1 MSKILGLTG
10 GIACGKSTISA
21 YLKEFGLPVIDADE
35 CSRAVV
41 EKGSIGLE
49 KLTEIFG
56 SKILENDGTLNRK
69 ALGQIVFSDSEQ
81 LSLLNSVM
89 EPLIREEI
97 SRRLNQENNADLVVL
112 DAPLLIEQHYDK
124 ICDFIMTI
132 DVSKKIQLE
141 RLIERDNLSE
151 DEAKSRIESQLSSR
165 ERNGF
170 ADVVID
176 SSGTV
181 EQTRKQ
187 VIKWLETINVYING
201 YVGYKEDNPKMLAN
215 LTASN

>member
-1 MSKILGLTG
+1 MSRILGLTG

-35 CSRAVV
+35 CSRVVV

-187 VIKWLETINVYING
+187 VIKWLKTINV
-201 YVGYKEDNPKMLAN
+201 
-215 LTASN
+215 

>member
-56 SKILENDGTLNRK
+56 NKILENDGTLNRK
-69 ALGQIVFSDSEQ
+69 ALGRIVFSDSEQ

-132 DVSKKIQLE
+132 DVPKKIQLE
-141 RLIERDNLSE
+141 RLIERDKLFE

-187 VIKWLETINVYING
+187 VIKWLKTINV
-201 YVGYKEDNPKMLAN
+201 
-215 LTASN
+215 

>member
-56 SKILENDGTLNRK
+56 NKILKNDGTLNRK
-69 ALGQIVFSDSEQ
+69 ALGRIVFSDSEQ

-132 DVSKKIQLE
+132 DVPKKIQLE
-141 RLIERDNLSE
+141 RLIERDKLSE

-187 VIKWLETINVYING
+187 VIKWLKTINV
-201 YVGYKEDNPKMLAN
+201 
-215 LTASN
+215 

>member
-56 SKILENDGTLNRK
+56 NKILKNDGTLNRK
-69 ALGQIVFSDSEQ
+69 ALGQIVFSNSEQ

-132 DVSKKIQLE
+132 DVPKKIQLE
-141 RLIERDNLSE
+141 RLIERDKLSE

-187 VIKWLETINVYING
+187 VIKWLKTINV
-201 YVGYKEDNPKMLAN
+201 
-215 LTASN
+215 

>member
-187 VIKWLETINVYING
+187 VIKWLETINV
-201 YVGYKEDNPKMLAN
+201 
-215 LTASN
+215 

>member
-21 YLKEFGLPVIDADE
+21 YLKEFGIPVIDADE

-56 SKILENDGTLNRK
+56 NKILEKDGTLNRK
-69 ALGQIVFSDSEQ
+69 VLGQTVFSDSEQ

-132 DVSKKIQLE
+132 DVPKKIQLE
-141 RLIERDNLSE
+141 RLIERDKLSE

-187 VIKWLETINVYING
+187 VIKWLKTINV
-201 YVGYKEDNPKMLAN
+201 
-215 LTASN
+215 

>member
-1 MSKILGLTG
+1 MSRILGLTG

-35 CSRAVV
+35 CSRVVV

-49 KLTEIFG
+49 KLTERFG
-56 SKILENDGTLNRK
+56 NKILENDGTLNRK

-132 DVSKKIQLE
+132 DVPKKIQLE

-187 VIKWLETINVYING
+187 VIKWLKTINV
-201 YVGYKEDNPKMLAN
+201 
-215 LTASN
+215 

>member
-56 SKILENDGTLNRK
+56 NKILENDGTLNRK
-69 ALGQIVFSDSEQ
+69 ALGRIVFSDSEQ

-132 DVSKKIQLE
+132 DVPKKIQLE
-141 RLIERDNLSE
+141 RLIERDKLSE
-151 DEAKSRIESQLSSR
+151 DEATSRIESQLSSR

-187 VIKWLETINVYING
+187 VIKWLKTINV
-201 YVGYKEDNPKMLAN
+201 
-215 LTASN
+215 

>member
-1 MSKILGLTG
+1 MRRILGLTG

-56 SKILENDGTLNRK
+56 NKILENDGTLNRK
-69 ALGQIVFSDSEQ
+69 ALGRIVFSDSEQ

-132 DVSKKIQLE
+132 DVPKKTQLE

-187 VIKWLETINVYING
+187 VIKWLKTINV
-201 YVGYKEDNPKMLAN
+201 
-215 LTASN
+215 

>member
-1 MSKILGLTG
+1 MSRILGLTG

-41 EKGSIGLE
+41 EKGSSGLE
-49 KLTEIFG
+49 KLAKIFG
-56 SKILENDGTLNRK
+56 DKILKNDGTLNRM

-97 SRRLNQENNADLVVL
+97 SRRLNQEKNVDLVVL

-124 ICDFIMTI
+124 ICDFIMTV
-132 DVSKKIQLE
+132 DVPKEIQLK
-141 RLIERDNLSE
+141 RLIERDRLSE
-151 DEAKSRIESQLSSR
+151 DEAKKRMDSQLSAK
-165 ERNGF
+165 ERNEF

-187 VIKWLETINVYING
+187 VIKWLETINV
-201 YVGYKEDNPKMLAN
+201 
-215 LTASN
+215 

>member
-1 MSKILGLTG
+1 MSRILGLTG

-35 CSRAVV
+35 CSRVVV

-56 SKILENDGTLNRK
+56 NKILENDGTLNRK

-132 DVSKKIQLE
+132 DVPKEIQLE

-187 VIKWLETINVYING
+187 VIKWLKTINV
-201 YVGYKEDNPKMLAN
+201 
-215 LTASN
+215 

>member
-56 SKILENDGTLNRK
+56 NKILKNDGTLNRK

-132 DVSKKIQLE
+132 DVPKKIQLE

-181 EQTRKQ
+181 EQTLKQ
-187 VIKWLETINVYING
+187 VIKWLKTINV
-201 YVGYKEDNPKMLAN
+201 
-215 LTASN
+215 

>member
-35 CSRAVV
+35 CSRIVV

-56 SKILENDGTLNRK
+56 NKILENDGTLNRK

-151 DEAKSRIESQLSSR
+151 DEAKSRLESQLSSR

-187 VIKWLETINVYING
+187 VIKWLETINV
-201 YVGYKEDNPKMLAN
+201 
-215 LTASN
+215 

>member
-1 MSKILGLTG
+1 MSRILGLTG

-56 SKILENDGTLNRK
+56 NKILENDGTLNRK
-69 ALGQIVFSDSEQ
+69 AFGQIVFSDSEQ

-132 DVSKKIQLE
+132 DVPKKIQLE

-187 VIKWLETINVYING
+187 VIKWLKTINV
-201 YVGYKEDNPKMLAN
+201 
-215 LTASN
+215 

>member
-1 MSKILGLTG
+1 MSRILGLTG

-35 CSRAVV
+35 CSRVVV
-41 EKGSIGLE
+41 EKGSIGLA

-56 SKILENDGTLNRK
+56 NKILENDGTLNRK

-132 DVSKKIQLE
+132 DVPKKIQLE

-187 VIKWLETINVYING
+187 VIKWLKTINV
-201 YVGYKEDNPKMLAN
+201 
-215 LTASN
+215 

>member
-1 MSKILGLTG
+1 MSRILGLTG

-35 CSRAVV
+35 CSRVVV

-56 SKILENDGTLNRK
+56 NKILKNDGTLNRK
-69 ALGQIVFSDSEQ
+69 ALGRIVFSDSEQ

-132 DVSKKIQLE
+132 DVPKKIQLE

-187 VIKWLETINVYING
+187 VIKWLKTINV
-201 YVGYKEDNPKMLAN
+201 
-215 LTASN
+215 

>member
-56 SKILENDGTLNRK
+56 NKILENDGTLNRK

-132 DVSKKIQLE
+132 DVPKKIQLE
-141 RLIERDNLSE
+141 RLIERDNLYE

-187 VIKWLETINVYING
+187 VIKWLKTINV
-201 YVGYKEDNPKMLAN
+201 
-215 LTASN
+215 

>member
-1 MSKILGLTG
+1 MSRILGLTG

-56 SKILENDGTLNRK
+56 NKILENDGTLNRK

-97 SRRLNQENNADLVVL
+97 SRRMNQEKNADLVVL

-124 ICDFIMTI
+124 ICDFIMTV
-132 DVSKKIQLE
+132 DVPKEIQLE
-141 RLIERDNLSE
+141 RLIERDKLSE

-165 ERNGF
+165 ERNRF

-187 VIKWLETINVYING
+187 VIKWLETINV
-201 YVGYKEDNPKMLAN
+201 
-215 LTASN
+215 

>member
-1 MSKILGLTG
+1 MSRILGLTG

-35 CSRAVV
+35 CSRVVV

-56 SKILENDGTLNRK
+56 NKILENDGTLNRK

-187 VIKWLETINVYING
+187 VIKWLKTINV
-201 YVGYKEDNPKMLAN
+201 
-215 LTASN
+215 

>member
-1 MSKILGLTG
+1 MSRILGLTG

-56 SKILENDGTLNRK
+56 NKILENDGTLNRK

-132 DVSKKIQLE
+132 DVPKEIQLE

-187 VIKWLETINVYING
+187 VIKWLKTINV
-201 YVGYKEDNPKMLAN
+201 
-215 LTASN
+215 

>member
-1 MSKILGLTG
+1 MSRILGLTG

-41 EKGSIGLE
+41 EKGSIGLG

-56 SKILENDGTLNRK
+56 NKILENDGTLNRK

-132 DVSKKIQLE
+132 DVPKKIQLE

-187 VIKWLETINVYING
+187 VIKWLKTINV
-201 YVGYKEDNPKMLAN
+201 
-215 LTASN
+215 

>member
-1 MSKILGLTG
+1 MSRILGLTG

-21 YLKEFGLPVIDADE
+21 YLKGLGLPVIDADE

-41 EKGSIGLE
+41 EKGSSGLE
-49 KLTEIFG
+49 KLAKIFG
-56 SKILENDGTLNRK
+56 DKILKNDGTLNRM

-97 SRRLNQENNADLVVL
+97 SRRLNQEKNVDLVVL

-124 ICDFIMTI
+124 ICDFIMTV
-132 DVSKKIQLE
+132 DVPKEIQLK
-141 RLIERDNLSE
+141 RLIERDRLSE
-151 DEAKSRIESQLSSR
+151 DEAKKRMDSQLSAK
-165 ERNGF
+165 ERNEF

-187 VIKWLETINVYING
+187 VIKWLETINV
-201 YVGYKEDNPKMLAN
+201 
-215 LTASN
+215 

>member
-56 SKILENDGTLNRK
+56 NKILENDGTLNRK

-187 VIKWLETINVYING
+187 VIKWLETINV
-201 YVGYKEDNPKMLAN
+201 
-215 LTASN
+215 

>member
-1 MSKILGLTG
+1 MSRILGLTG

-56 SKILENDGTLNRK
+56 NKILENDGTLNRK

-132 DVSKKIQLE
+132 DVLKKIQLE

-187 VIKWLETINVYING
+187 VIKWLKTINV
-201 YVGYKEDNPKMLAN
+201 
-215 LTASN
+215 

>member
-10 GIACGKSTISA
+10 GISCGKSTISA

-56 SKILENDGTLNRK
+56 NKILKNDGTLNRK

-132 DVSKKIQLE
+132 DVPKKIQLE
-141 RLIERDNLSE
+141 RLIERDKLSE

-187 VIKWLETINVYING
+187 VIKWLKTINV
-201 YVGYKEDNPKMLAN
+201 
-215 LTASN
+215 

>member
-1 MSKILGLTG
+1 MSRILGLTG

-41 EKGSIGLE
+41 EKDSIGLE

-187 VIKWLETINVYING
+187 VIKWLETINV
-201 YVGYKEDNPKMLAN
+201 
-215 LTASN
+215 

>member
-1 MSKILGLTG
+1 MSRILGLTG

-56 SKILENDGTLNRK
+56 NKILENDGTLNRK
-69 ALGQIVFSDSEQ
+69 VLGQIVFSDSEQ

-132 DVSKKIQLE
+132 DVPKKTQLE

-187 VIKWLETINVYING
+187 VIKWLKTINV
-201 YVGYKEDNPKMLAN
+201 
-215 LTASN
+215 

>member
-1 MSKILGLTG
+1 MSRILGLTG

-35 CSRAVV
+35 CSRVVV

-56 SKILENDGTLNRK
+56 NKILENDGTLNRK

-97 SRRLNQENNADLVVL
+97 SRRLNQENNADFVVL

-132 DVSKKIQLE
+132 DVPKKIQLE

-187 VIKWLETINVYING
+187 VIKWLKTINV
-201 YVGYKEDNPKMLAN
+201 
-215 LTASN
+215 

>member
-21 YLKEFGLPVIDADE
+21 YLKEFGIPVIDADE

-56 SKILENDGTLNRK
+56 NKILEKDGTLNRK
-69 ALGQIVFSDSEQ
+69 ALGQTVFSDSEQ

-97 SRRLNQENNADLVVL
+97 FRRLNQENNADLVVL

-132 DVSKKIQLE
+132 DVPKKIQLE
-141 RLIERDNLSE
+141 RLIERDKLSE

-187 VIKWLETINVYING
+187 VIKWLKTINV
-201 YVGYKEDNPKMLAN
+201 
-215 LTASN
+215 

>member
-21 YLKEFGLPVIDADE
+21 YLKEFGIPVIDADE

-56 SKILENDGTLNRK
+56 NKILKNDGTLNRK

-132 DVSKKIQLE
+132 DVPKKIQLE
-141 RLIERDNLSE
+141 RLIERDKLSE

-187 VIKWLETINVYING
+187 VIKWLKTINV
-201 YVGYKEDNPKMLAN
+201 
-215 LTASN
+215 

>member
-1 MSKILGLTG
+1 MSRILGLTG

-35 CSRAVV
+35 CSRVVV

-56 SKILENDGTLNRK
+56 NKILENDGTLNRK

-132 DVSKKIQLE
+132 DVPKKIQLE

-187 VIKWLETINVYING
+187 VIKWLETINV
-201 YVGYKEDNPKMLAN
+201 
-215 LTASN
+215 

>member
-1 MSKILGLTG
+1 MSRILGLTG

-56 SKILENDGTLNRK
+56 NKILKNDGTLNRK

-132 DVSKKIQLE
+132 DVPKKIQLE

-181 EQTRKQ
+181 EQTLKQ
-187 VIKWLETINVYING
+187 VIKWLKTINV
-201 YVGYKEDNPKMLAN
+201 
-215 LTASN
+215 

>member
-1 MSKILGLTG
+1 MSRILGLTG

-41 EKGSIGLE
+41 EKGTIGLE

-56 SKILENDGTLNRK
+56 NKILENDGTLNRK

-132 DVSKKIQLE
+132 DVPKKIQLE
-141 RLIERDNLSE
+141 RLIERDKLSE
-151 DEAKSRIESQLSSR
+151 DEAKNRIESQLSSR

-187 VIKWLETINVYING
+187 VIKWLKTINV
-201 YVGYKEDNPKMLAN
+201 
-215 LTASN
+215 

>member
-1 MSKILGLTG
+1 MSRILGLTG

-56 SKILENDGTLNRK
+56 NKILENDGTLNRK

-132 DVSKKIQLE
+132 DVPKKIQLE

-151 DEAKSRIESQLSSR
+151 DEAKSRIESQLSSW

-187 VIKWLETINVYING
+187 VIKWLKTINV
-201 YVGYKEDNPKMLAN
+201 
-215 LTASN
+215 

>member
-56 SKILENDGTLNRK
+56 NKILKNDGTLNRK

-132 DVSKKIQLE
+132 DVPKKIQLE
-141 RLIERDNLSE
+141 RLIERDKLSE

-187 VIKWLETINVYING
+187 VIKWLKTINV
-201 YVGYKEDNPKMLAN
+201 
-215 LTASN
+215 

>member
-41 EKGSIGLE
+41 EKDSIGLE

-187 VIKWLETINVYING
+187 VIKWLETINV
-201 YVGYKEDNPKMLAN
+201 
-215 LTASN
+215 

>member
-81 LSLLNSVM
+81 ISLLNSVM

-187 VIKWLETINVYING
+187 VIKWLETINV
-201 YVGYKEDNPKMLAN
+201 
-215 LTASN
+215 

>member
-1 MSKILGLTG
+1 MSRILGLTG

-35 CSRAVV
+35 CSRVVV

-49 KLTEIFG
+49 KLTKIFG
-56 SKILENDGTLNRK
+56 NKILENDGTLNRK

-132 DVSKKIQLE
+132 DVPKKTQLE

-187 VIKWLETINVYING
+187 VIKWLKTINV
-201 YVGYKEDNPKMLAN
+201 
-215 LTASN
+215 

>member
-1 MSKILGLTG
+1 MSRILGLTG

-35 CSRAVV
+35 CSRVVV

-56 SKILENDGTLNRK
+56 NKILENDGTLNRK

-132 DVSKKIQLE
+132 DVPKKIQLE

-187 VIKWLETINVYING
+187 VIKWLKTIN
-201 YVGYKEDNPKMLAN
+201 A
-215 LTASN
+215 

>member
-1 MSKILGLTG
+1 MSRILGLTG

-49 KLTEIFG
+49 KLTGIFG
-56 SKILENDGTLNRK
+56 NKILENDGTLNRK

-132 DVSKKIQLE
+132 DVPKKIQLE

-187 VIKWLETINVYING
+187 VIKWLKTINV
-201 YVGYKEDNPKMLAN
+201 
-215 LTASN
+215 